1 MSSNQAREV
10 EQQII
15 QFSQR
20 VSERLEK
27 LVMPLLEPGQA
38 GKKEQ
43 ESATIFR
50 DNSLALAERVISL
63 MEPRRDLDGTR
74 VLVLENGTGYLARR
88 LAESGEVDVVS
99 SAPTEQMAEMAS
111 RLNPYPSIIYRSFNP
126 YPTTETFDLIV
137 GTGIIACYPKDTAQL
152 LLQSL
157 AAFCRRKLITELP
170 LYRPWLRRIFHWE
183 KVSVGSEGGLDLSR
197 FKRVELFDLIENS
210 CGLLISEHR
219 TQGGKMI
226 FKAIRKVHQMTSN

>member
-1 MSSNQAREV
+1 MSSDQAREV

-38 GKKEQ
+38 AKKQQ
-43 ESATIFR
+43 EAAAIFR
-50 DNSLALAERVISL
+50 DNSLALAERVMSL
-63 MEPRRDLDGTR
+63 LDPRRDLQDTR
-74 VLVLENGTGYLARR
+74 VLVLENGTGSLARK
-88 LAESGEVDVVS
+88 LAEGGEVDVVS
-99 SAPTEQMAEMAS
+99 AAPTQQMAEMAS
-111 RLNPYPSIIYRSFNP
+111 SLNPYPNIIYRSFNP
-126 YPTTETFDLIV
+126 YPTTEAFDMIV
-137 GTGIIACYPKDTAQL
+137 GTGIIACYPKDTARL
-152 LLQSL
+152 LLQNL

-170 LYRPWLRRIFHWE
+170 LLRPWFRRIFHRE

-210 CGLLISEHR
+210 CGLLISEYR
-219 TQGGKMI
+219 TQSGKMI
-226 FKAIRKVHQMTSN
+226 FKAIRKVHQRTSN